1 MNNNYYIREVLKK
14 EEVELIQKLLKV
26 ANENDF
32 WQDGLHSGGGRHS
45 IKKNSELSNLEISQ
59 EINNYIMNSLDKDSK
74 FLSYTAASQSGLN
87 IISKIESGDYYNP
100 HVDNWKNG
108 DYSTTIFLSN
118 PEDYIGGELC
128 MYLGNDE
135 EKKIKLDAGWA
146 VTYPTGTLHRVNNVI
161 SGIRYVS
168 VFWTESIIKDSNI
181 RNIIYE
187 LDNIIS
193 LLERNHTPIHVHDFE
208 SSLQDPLF
216 ITRNLQND
224 IYRAYSK

>member
-1 MNNNYYIREVLKK
+1 
-14 EEVELIQKLLKV
+14 
-26 ANENDF
+26 
-32 WQDGLHSGGGRHS
+32 
-45 IKKNSELSNLEISQ
+45 
-59 EINNYIMNSLDKDSK
+59 MNSLDRDSK

-128 MYLGNDE
+128 MYFGNDE

-146 VTYPTGTLHRVNNVI
+146 VTYPTGTLHRVNSVI
-161 SGIRYVS
+161 SGIRYAS